1 MDVKGT
7 QESSNQLKSTIDSD
21 MLVGRNKLIAEIVRF
36 LNNDES
42 RLLHIYGKD
51 GHGKSD
57 IANYSGKYALYGRVS
72 LEGAIYID
80 LEHKNT
86 VNGVIQKICK
96 RLSEK
101 IFMPEKGE
109 YTKEDLIG
117 IIHSRKLLFI
127 IDKCRYILESSKDPF
142 KMFLDNVISQTLKS
156 KFIVITAERNDI
168 ETKENIKFK
177 QHLEIPEL
185 SRLDAARLLM
195 ISAKESKH
203 LSKFKSDYELS

>member
-1 MDVKGT
+1 
-7 QESSNQLKSTIDSD
+7 

-42 RLLHIYGKD
+42 RLLHMYGPD

-109 YTKEDLIG
+109 YTKKDLIG
-117 IIHSRKLLFI
+117 IIHNRKLLFI
-127 IDKCRYILESSKDPF
+127 INKCKYILESSREPF
-142 KMFLDNVISQTLKS
+142 KKFLDKMISQTLKN
-156 KFIVITAERNDI
+156 KFIVITADRNDI
-168 ETKENIKFK
+168 DTQDNLKFK
-177 QHLEIPEL
+177 
-185 SRLDAARLLM
+185 
-195 ISAKESKH
+195 
-203 LSKFKSDYELS
+203 